1 MYAADLGFDATLSRP
16 CQHPGNVWSL
26 HGYHECLQRLG
37 RADEATII
45 GRQLELA
52 QARADVPIRASCA
65 CRLDPHSVRHASAET
80 AESESRAH
88 TLPIVRF
95 EWILTVVAV
104 ALLFGA
110 GTAHAAPVWSGLDV
124 RDYAGPIPPSG
135 TLIAPTPLDPA
146 VSLPNAGRALRIHYS
161 TPDVH
166 GNPAT
171 STGAVFLPDSPPP
184 PGGYPVIAWAHGT
197 TGIGDDC
204 APSTMPNSP
213 RNTIYLSHWLDQ
225 GYAIVAT
232 DYQGLGTPG
241 LMSYLNGQVEATSV
255 VDSVR
260 AAHQLGLPLAN
271 RWAIVGQSQ
280 GAGAAL
286 NAAQRATALSAGTDL
301 DYRGVVATGIPANFE
316 TVFALAGPDLPP
328 VALPAPLNTYAAY
341 LWAGFADAR
350 PDLDPASILSPL
362 GHRLFDLAHTLCY
375 ADMTKEVAGLQ
386 LRDFLAEPVASIPGC
401 SRRWPTTCARRM
413 PAMTARSSSARAC
426 VTSTCRHRRRCH
438 CTYRWLRT
446 TSPSNCTSTRTRT
459 IPAHSSRRCPIRRRS
474 WRGSWRDRHTM
485 RTGHPNPSATSTTTP
500 ESPG

>member
-1 MYAADLGFDATLSRP
+1 M
-16 CQHPGNVWSL
+16 
-26 HGYHECLQRLG
+26 
-37 RADEATII
+37 
-45 GRQLELA
+45 
-52 QARADVPIRASCA
+52 
-65 CRLDPHSVRHASAET
+65 
-80 AESESRAH
+80 
-88 TLPIVRF
+88 
-95 EWILTVVAV
+95 
-104 ALLFGA
+104 
-110 GTAHAAPVWSGLDV
+110 
-124 RDYAGPIPPSG
+124 
-135 TLIAPTPLDPA
+135 
-146 VSLPNAGRALRIHYS
+146 RIHYS
-161 TPDVH
+161 TPDVR

-171 STGAVFLPDSPPP
+171 STGAVFLPDSAPP
-184 PGGYPVIAWAHGT
+184 PGGYPVLAWAHGT

-241 LMSYLNGQVEATSV
+241 LMSYLNGQSEATSV

-286 NAAQRATALSAGTDL
+286 NAAQRASTLSAGTDL

-316 TVFALAGPDLPP
+316 TVFALAGPYLPP

-386 LRDFLAEPVASIPGC
+386 LRDFLAEPVASIPGVQ
-401 SRRWPTTCARRM
+401 
-413 PAMTARSSSARAC
+413 PALAD
-426 VTSTCRHRRRCH
+426 
-438 CTYRWLRT
+438 Y
-446 TSPSNCTSTRTRT
+446 
-459 IPAHSSRRCPIRRRS
+459 
-474 WRGSWRDRHTM
+474 M
-485 RTGHPNPSATSTTTP
+485 RTPYAGYDRPIFLGQGLRDTDVPAPSALSLYAQMRAHNQPVELHVYPDADHGGAVLASMADSTP
-500 ESPG
+500 FLARIMA